1 MRKNIFLSMFIV
13 VAVLAIAIQG
23 FSAETKAKTK
33 TKASTTSTR
42 GTFNMTGDITR
53 VRGSE
58 ITISTKLNTIL
69 MFIVDN
75 NTSISKSGKSIK
87 ITDIK
92 NGDSVDV
99 TYEKKGDKNIAK
111 YIYVQEKYTTY
122 PIKNKN
128 R

>member
-1 MRKNIFLSMFIV
+1 MRKYIFLSMFIV
-13 VAVLAIAIQG
+13 VAILAIAIQG

-58 ITISTKLNTIL
+58 ITISTKLKTVL

-111 YIYVQEKYTTY
+111 YIYVQENYPTY
-122 PIKNKN
+122 PVKSKN